1 MTSFSRT
8 AVWTALCAILVS
20 GCASTYKL
28 QPELGEGQKKAIDY
42 GKDVLISTKK
52 HTVSIVPIDFLEKS
66 NQKPGVKVA
75 FINRGEKSV
84 MVHPDRVTASFNGR
98 SLQTFSEDEVDAE
111 IQKKADRSAS
121 LVAFMGGLSAGAA
134 SYSAGRVQTKGTY
147 YGTDSSGQPFSGTYT
162 ASGYSASAAKAASE
176 RSAADTRASIGMIYS
191 DARQE
196 AERVGRSRFRMH
208 WIEPK
213 DTFEGIVFFEE
224 IAPTSSP
231 GELKIDVQID
241 DEVHSFKMFATK
253 VDY

>member
-1 MTSFSRT
+1 MSLSRT
-8 AVWTALCAILVS
+8 AWIALCAMLVS

-28 QPELGEGQKKAIDY
+28 QPELSEGQKKAIDY

-66 NQKPGVKVA
+66 NKKPGVKVA
-75 FINRGEKSV
+75 FINRSEKSV

-98 SLQTFSEDEVDAE
+98 PVQTFSADEVDAE
-111 IQKKADRSAS
+111 IQKKAERSAS
-121 LVAFMGGLSAGAA
+121 LAAFMGALSAGAA
-134 SYSAGRVQTKGTY
+134 SYSGGRVETKGTY
-147 YGTDSSGQPFSGTYT
+147 YGTDSSGQSISGTYT

-176 RSAADTRASIGMIYS
+176 RSAADTRASIGMIYA

-196 AERVGRSRFRMH
+196 AERLGGSKFRMH
-208 WIEPK
+208 WIEPN
-213 DTFEGIVFFEE
+213 DSFEGVVFFEE

-231 GELKIDVQID
+231 GVLKIDVQID